1 VAGDAE
7 NQQERLIEFR
17 GWVIG
22 FVDGEGC
29 FSISF
34 VRQPDRA
41 GRKGYTAGYQVSHR
55 FVVSQGASGVHVLEE
70 LREFFG
76 CGRIFVNKRH
86 DNHREHM
93 AQFIVHRREDLL
105 ETIIPFFRQHPLRT
119 AKRVDF
125 EKFAACVELAS
136 RGRHLLPA
144 GLIEIAEIT
153 ETMNRRKSRQRTD
166 QNPQRPYARGP
177 GHRVMRWSQLHG
189 DMQGAASKGSA
200 VPFSIVRKDM
210 AE

>member
-105 ETIIPFFRQHPLRT
+105 ETIIPFFRQYPLRT

-153 ETMNRRKSRQRTD
+153 ETMNRRKSRQGLIRILRDHTPEALD
-166 QNPQRPYARGP
+166 T
-177 GHRVMRWSQLHG
+177 
-189 DMQGAASKGSA
+189 GS
-200 VPFSIVRKDM
+200 
-210 AE
+210 